1 MIACWLSAAGAPLVD
16 AVRGLRQPADFVRDY
31 VAARAR
37 LEDGRGPPLDGEA
50 GNRRALAYGAPA
62 VGLYGGPYF
71 IHPPPATTAVLP
83 LARLPWRA
91 AALAWA
97 GLSLI
102 ALGWLARSLVGIWR
116 PDRPP
121 AAIPAALLTL
131 ALALWPPTLHCL
143 EKGQW
148 SIWLAALLAAG
159 LRSFEAGRPQ
169 RAGIAFGVAAA
180 LKATPV
186 VLLGFLLLRR
196 RRAAVALLLTAGLA
210 ALIALVV
217 VGPDAWRAFLAES
230 PHNAAVWAP
239 WIANTASLDGVYARL
254 LTSNPFSRALL
265 VAPRLAATAFGL
277 TELALL
283 AAAIGATLPIRR
295 HRAGTPA
302 SESRLLAAWLTLPVL
317 LNPLGWSH
325 VVLMLLAPLAVLA
338 RDGGTRH
345 RTIAIVLLALL
356 SIPRQRLAAW
366 AGPLPVG
373 PAGTVLLGLHAL
385 VGVALFVTLCWP
397 SQTPTDDGVGDVGNA
412 SRQRDAA
419 AAFSSG
425 AQSAE
430 I

>member
-1 MIACWLSAAGAPLVD
+1 VD
-16 AVRGLRQPADFVRDY
+16 AVNGLREPADFVRDY

-37 LEDGRGPPLDGEA
+37 LEDGRGPPPDGEA
-50 GNRRALAYGAPA
+50 GNRRAVAHGGPT
-62 VGLYGGPYF
+62 VGLSGGPYF

-102 ALGWLARSLVGIWR
+102 ALGWLGRSLVGIWK

-121 AAIPAALLTL
+121 TAVPAALLTL

-159 LRSFEAGRPQ
+159 LRSFEAGRP
-169 RAGIAFGVAAA
+169 RRTGIAFGVAAA
-180 LKATPV
+180 LKVTPV

-196 RRAAVALLLTAGLA
+196 RRAAVALTLTAGLA
-210 ALIALVV
+210 ALVALVA
-217 VGPDAWRAFLAES
+217 VGPAAWRAFLAES

-239 WIANTASLDGVYARL
+239 WIANTASPDGVYARL
-254 LTSNPFSRALL
+254 LTSNAFSQAPF
-265 VAPRLAATAFGL
+265 VAPRLAAAAFGL

-283 AAAIGATLPIRR
+283 AAAIGAVLPSWR
-295 HRAGTPA
+295 HRRNWVLTPA

-338 RDGGTRH
+338 RDGGPRRQMT
-345 RTIAIVLLALL
+345 AVGLLAMLT
-356 SIPRQRLAAW
+356 IPRQRLATW
-366 AGPLPVG
+366 AGALPVG
-373 PAGTVLLGLHAL
+373 PAGAVLLGLHAFA
-385 VGVALFVTLCWP
+385 GVVLFVTLLWP
-397 SQTPTDDGVGDVGNA
+397 GQTPADD
-412 SRQRDAA
+412 R
-419 AAFSSG
+419 
-425 AQSAE
+425 AQFEEALR
-430 I
+430 IGL